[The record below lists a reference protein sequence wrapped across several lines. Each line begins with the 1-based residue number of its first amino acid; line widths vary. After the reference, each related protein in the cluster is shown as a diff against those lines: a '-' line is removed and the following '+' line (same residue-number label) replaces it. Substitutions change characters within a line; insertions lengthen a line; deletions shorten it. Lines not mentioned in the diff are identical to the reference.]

1 MAGVALF
8 PVGAEEE
15 LAGLP
20 VAWEEIGPNLH
31 HVFPQAEEF
40 ALYWQHAAINIDDFM
55 IRLPRN
61 VHLGQIHGPGNP
73 PVAPPTGPGGLWNT
87 AWREFFKTYKKNQT
101 MPTREEIFAHG
112 RFLIEKFGLDEF
124 EATFSSW

>member
-1 MAGVALF
+1 MAMF
-8 PVGAEEE
+8 PLGAEEE

-20 VAWEEIGPNLH
+20 VAWDEIAPNLH

-40 ALYWQHAAINIDDFM
+40 ASYWQHAAINIDDFM

-73 PVAPPTGPGGLWNT
+73 PVEPPTGPGGLWNT
-87 AWREFFKTYKKNQT
+87 SWREFFKPYKKNQT
-101 MPTREEIFAHG
+101 MPTREEIFAHA
-112 RFLIEKFGLDEF
+112 RFLIEKFELNEF
-124 EATFSSW
+124 EATFSWGTW